1 MSATETTAAP
11 SAALDT
17 TVSCTELDVSKL
29 HALPSEQQEL
39 YLLTFTA
46 DLVQYTATLD
56 KTGLISQQRFIIQ
69 ELFKILK
76 LSSPSP
82 TRVIRNN
89 VGRCFSAIFSKGD
102 RSTLY
107 DTVTQLLGILNAGKN
122 DAELKTKYAAA
133 VAIGDIYT
141 GAGDSLFTQSNVVCS
156 ALLKLFKSAQNH
168 AGLRSSLYTALKKVI
183 AGIGSPLIE
192 STAKDI
198 WKHSRHAATNDKAIA
213 VQAGACYCLE
223 QLIKTTP
230 YFGTLSDFEGL
241 KVTIWKVI
249 ESPSPSVRHAAASCL
264 AAFLIKA
271 WAHGRQT
278 QNVPTIRRPKK
289 QPKKKPTSA
298 DNDEAPERSQSPSS
312 RKADVHVS
320 FQLSDLLK
328 QLSTQYCRSSTGN
341 RARAGI
347 AVCYKQIL
355 RNIGDNLVEEHYTE
369 IAGHFLVTLL
379 NHPTI
384 NYNRYRLL
392 MTSKYVK
399 NLLEDTVGREI
410 LRENSQLNAAKWL
423 INGVLKDY
431 PQVVQERPEPSKHT
445 LIGALS
451 ALSSIISSLG
461 SALSVIGD
469 SCRDALLQVLQHPGY
484 TVQIHTTQCLRNFV
498 LACPQQLLLCVTV
511 CMNSLNRELGQL
523 STPRQSTRRC
533 LGYAHGLAAMLSTS
547 RLQPLYGSVDVYAQ
561 VLSRATDLL
570 KSSGS
575 SELRIAST
583 QIQIAWVLIGGLMPL
598 GPSFTK
604 IHLNQLLLLWKN
616 ALPKPL
622 PKDNLAQRGTL
633 EMSFLAHVREC
644 ALSSIYVFL
653 EFNSKLVTADGSRRI
668 ATMLQNTV
676 MFLDS
681 LPKLKSAED
690 ISQRLSPSLQLK
702 DFATMIRRRVL
713 QCFSKLINLEH
724 ANPEVLSLSN
734 ILGLAI
740 SSFADPDVIS
750 ANPFDTSI
758 AASTAHF
765 DNLWDLDDNFG
776 FGVTGLAHEFA
787 VATLSGHHKGDN
799 SHGWMAMESSDQTID
814 NLLMSPTCQAMEH
827 DSVLLYAVTDRK
839 NGMYTDPP
847 DTEVVNAAI
856 ALFATALPLQSP
868 KVQESSLEQIA
879 ALLSA
884 QSLNRNPGRKS
895 AMTVNIAIALLFTL
909 KVALN
914 ETRSAPGSLKYPATE
929 KVMQELIQT
938 FTTHPD
944 PIVRCI
950 GCEALGRLCNLSG
963 NSFTSNQIN
972 SLVDSIVEN
981 RDPGTRAGCAIA
993 LGCIHSQVGG
1003 IAAGFHLQTIVGV
1016 LMSLCSDPHPVV
1028 HFWALEGLGKVAWS
1042 AGLTFSAYVSSS
1054 LGMLA
1059 RLYISDSHNEEASSL
1074 ATSNLEVA
1082 FPSTVAIGR
1091 CVESLIN
1098 VLGPDLRDI
1107 SKTRELVFTLVK
1119 EFQLE
1124 KSTALIAESSKCLDH
1139 LSLYAPNHMDFS
1151 AYVRWLQLELG
1162 SKNALIRDAAI
1173 RGFNNLMKRDADLVT
1188 RTASPGLED
1197 ELWLAFDNAS
1207 DSEVLKNIIRNWLQ
1221 QTGLTDTD
1229 NWIQR
1234 CQKVLMK
1241 TRSKVDDAPAPTTVN
1256 TAAPHDIPDDEVAG
1270 FATAVVGDHGE
1281 PVNKSTAGQELL
1293 KWQTRSFVM
1302 SCLSELLSMVSKK
1315 LLPDQTIP
1323 AEMALQ
1329 ERIGDIIRMAFS
1341 ASTAQVIELR
1351 IWGLKVIDQVLKMF
1365 GKTPDPDFSEVSL
1378 LEQYQAQISSAL
1390 TPAFAADSSCEL
1402 ASEAI
1407 NVCATF
1413 VGTGI
1418 VTNVDRMGRIFK
1430 LLVVGLENFAKKS
1443 EIREIGDL
1451 KGLNSNARVMVKLAL
1466 FSAWA
1471 RLQIA
1476 SNDQN
1481 YLAEIVQPF
1490 TAILTPLWLSSLQE
1504 FARLRFEPEIS
1515 IALGP
1520 SASDNLDDVYAS
1532 LNRETLLKFYQDSWL
1547 NLVDAIASL
1556 VEKDSEFVFDALDGK
1571 IESPKEVTDA
1581 DKPQVNGEKKGKG
1594 NHINY
1599 RDEPVAFFFVLF
1611 GLAFEA
1617 LVAQSNS
1624 HSNQRLEILRAL
1636 QKILHPSV
1644 AGNAVYQDA
1653 VFSETMDTLD
1663 RLAMTEGFSIQTVIV
1678 QIARNLA
1685 LHHQSASSNEARPEN
1700 LSDDIEQLFELTRNI
1715 ILVLA
1720 GLLPNLGESSKPSR
1734 FHVSDDAA
1742 SLIKLSLS
1750 SLVDITYVFPSIIR
1764 SDLRACILHIFTT
1777 ILATGICQAEVVP
1790 QALPIFHR
1798 FIQGISCPPPP
1809 NTSPIPTT
1817 PALSMHPPPS
1827 EDPQIVSR
1835 QIRGCISCL
1844 LQTLTIAQRRESE
1857 TSLPCA
1863 KNTLLSLTIILTTS
1877 SHQIPPQDPLIPR
1890 VLSEFLDCLQDF
1902 GLATVAAGCL
1912 RSILLSPQAPTP
1924 RSATDDAIARFL
1936 LPRLIAFITSMPA
1949 SAGSEHE
1956 IPVDPENVK
1965 GVVTLALVSC
1975 IGSGTIAP
1983 GGVPT
1988 ALALIIP
1995 ALLVRAKN
2003 EGKGAYK
2010 EIAARLLELAKIHA
2024 VTFRAVVAG
2033 MDAERRSFTEDILR
2047 SGGIVGDG
2055 GREGRGG
2062 TAAGVEG
2069 EEKNVPSIALRMDF

>member
-1 MSATETTAAP
+1 MSATETAAAP
-11 SAALDT
+11 SAGPKDADFRA
-17 TVSCTELDVSKL
+17 ELDVSKL
-29 HALPSEQQEL
+29 HSLPSEQQDL

-56 KTGLISQQRFIIQ
+56 KAALSSHQRFIIQ

-76 LSSPSP
+76 LSSPTP

-89 VGRCFSAIFSKGD
+89 IGRCFNAIFSRGD

-122 DAELKTKYAAA
+122 DWELKTKFAAA
-133 VAIGDIYT
+133 VAIGDIYV

-168 AGLRSSLYTALKKVI
+168 AGLRSSLYTALKRVVG
-183 AGIGSPLIE
+183 GIGSPVDE
-192 STAKDI
+192 QAAKDI
-198 WKHSRHAATNDKAIA
+198 WKHARNAATNDKAIA
-213 VQAGACYCLE
+213 VQASACYCLE
-223 QLIKTTP
+223 QLIKSTP
-230 YFGTLSDFEGL
+230 YFGTLADFENL
-241 KVTIWKVI
+241 KATIWKVI
-249 ESPSPSVRHAAASCL
+249 DSSSPSVRHAAASCL
-264 AAFLIKA
+264 AAMLIKA
-271 WAHGRQT
+271 RATGNQA
-278 QNVPTIRRPKK
+278 QDVPTIRRPKK
-289 QPKKKPTSA
+289 QSKKQPTLA
-298 DNDEAPERSQSPSS
+298 DDDDAPERAQSPQPPLG
-312 RKADVHVS
+312 RRVDLHIS
-320 FQLSDLLK
+320 FKLPELLK
-328 QLSTQYCRSSTGN
+328 QLSLQYCRSSTGN

-355 RNIGDNLVEEHYTE
+355 RGLGNNVLEEHYAD

-384 NYNRYRLL
+384 TYNRYRLL
-392 MTSKYVK
+392 MTRKFIK
-399 NLLEDTVGREI
+399 NLLEDTVGCEI

-445 LIGALS
+445 LTSTLS
-451 ALSSIISSLG
+451 ALSAIISSLG
-461 SALSVIGD
+461 SALAIIGD
-469 SCRDALLQVLQHPGY
+469 SCRDALLQVLQHPSY
-484 TVQIHTTQCLRNFV
+484 TVQIHTAQCLRNFV
-498 LACPQQLLLCVTV
+498 LACPQQLLSCVTV
-511 CMNSLNRELGQL
+511 CMNSLNREISQL

-547 RLQPLYGSVDVYAQ
+547 RLQPLYGSVDVYAR
-561 VLSRATDLL
+561 VLSQATDLL
-570 KSSGS
+570 KTSSS

-583 QIQIAWVLIGGLMPL
+583 QIQVAWILIGGLMPL

-604 IHLNQLLLLWKN
+604 IHLTQLLLLWKN

-622 PKDNLAQRGTL
+622 PKDNLAQRGPL
-633 EMSFLAHVREC
+633 EMGFLAHVREC
-644 ALSSIYVFL
+644 ALGSIYVFL
-653 EFNSKLVTADGSRRI
+653 EFNSNLVTADGSRRI
-668 ATMLQNTV
+668 AAMLQNTV
-676 MFLDS
+676 MFLDN

-713 QCFSKLINLEH
+713 QCFSKLVNVDH
-724 ANPEVLSLSN
+724 ANSEVLSLSN

-740 SSFADPDVIS
+740 SSFADPEVIS

-758 AASTAHF
+758 ASSTTHF

-776 FGVTGLAHEFA
+776 FGVTGLAHEFT
-787 VATLSGHHKGDN
+787 VETLSGRRKGDN
-799 SHGWMAMESSDQTID
+799 SPGWIAMESSDQTID
-814 NLLMSPTCQAMEH
+814 DILMSPTCQAREH
-827 DSVLLYAVTDRK
+827 DSVLLYSVTDR
-839 NGMYTDPP
+839 NSGSYSDPP

-856 ALFATALPLQSP
+856 DLFAKALPLQSP
-868 KVQESSLEQIA
+868 KVQESSVEQIA

-895 AMTVNIAIALLFTL
+895 AMTVNVAVALLLAL
-909 KVALN
+909 KVAVK
-914 ETRSAPGSLKYPATE
+914 ETPSASGSLRYSATE

-950 GCEALGRLCNLSG
+950 GSEALGRLCNSSG
-963 NSFTSNQIN
+963 NAFTNSQIN

-981 RDPGTRAGCAIA
+981 RDPSTRAGCATA

-1003 IAAGFHLQTIVGV
+1003 MAAGFHLKTIVGV

-1028 HFWALEGLGKVAWS
+1028 HFWALEGLGRVAES

-1059 RLYISDSHNEEASSL
+1059 RLYIADTHNEEASSV

-1082 FPSTVAIGR
+1082 FPTTVAIGR
-1091 CVESLIN
+1091 CVDSLIN

-1107 SKTRELVFTLVK
+1107 TKTRELIFTLVK

-1124 KSTALIAESSKCLDH
+1124 KSTALVAESSKCLDH

-1151 AYVRWLQLELG
+1151 AYVRWLQQELA
-1162 SKNALIRDAAI
+1162 SKNTSMQDAAI
-1173 RGFNNLMKRDADLVT
+1173 RGFNNLMKRDADLVV
-1188 RTASPGLED
+1188 RTASPSLED
-1197 ELWLAFDNAS
+1197 ELWLAFDSAS
-1207 DSEVLKNIIRNWLQ
+1207 DNEALKNIIRNWLQ

-1229 NWIQR
+1229 VWIQR
-1234 CQKVLMK
+1234 YQKVLTK
-1241 TRSKVDDAPAPTTVN
+1241 TRSKVDDAPPPTTIN
-1256 TAAPHDIPDDEVAG
+1256 TAAIHDIPDDEVAG
-1270 FATAVVGDHGE
+1270 FAAAVGGEQGE
-1281 PVNKSTAGQELL
+1281 PANESSSGQELL
-1293 KWQTRSFVM
+1293 RWQTRNFVM
-1302 SCLSELLSMVSKK
+1302 SCLSELLSMVSRR

-1329 ERIGDIIRMAFS
+1329 ERVGDIIRMAFS
-1341 ASTAQVIELR
+1341 ASTANVIELR
-1351 IWGLKVIDQVLKMF
+1351 VWGLKIIDQVLKMF
-1365 GKTPDPDFSEVSL
+1365 GKTPDPDFAEASL

-1390 TPAFAADSSCEL
+1390 TPAFAADSSSEL

-1413 VGTGI
+1413 VSTGI

-1430 LLVVGLENFAKKS
+1430 LLVVGLENFANKPD
-1443 EIREIGDL
+1443 ITEIGDL
-1451 KGLNSNARVMVKLAL
+1451 KGLNANARVMVKLAL

-1476 SNDQN
+1476 SNDQK
-1481 YLAEIVQPF
+1481 YLAEIVQPY

-1515 IALGP
+1515 STLGP
-1520 SASDNLDDVYAS
+1520 SASDNLDEVYAA

-1547 NLVDAIASL
+1547 NFVDAIASL

-1571 IESPKEVTDA
+1571 IALSKELVPA
-1581 DKPQVNGEKKGKG
+1581 DKPQVNGDKREKGT
-1594 NHINY
+1594 HINY

-1617 LVAQSNS
+1617 LVAQS
-1624 HSNQRLEILRAL
+1624 HEQSNQRLEILRAL
-1636 QKILHPSV
+1636 KKILHPSV

-1653 VFSETMDTLD
+1653 VFSETIDTLD
-1663 RLAMTEGFSIQTVIV
+1663 RLVMTESSSIQTVIV
-1678 QIARNLA
+1678 QMARDLA
-1685 LHHQSASSNEARPEN
+1685 LHHHSASNNQSRSEN

-1720 GLLPNLGESSKPSR
+1720 GLLPNLGESSTHTR
-1734 FHVSDDAA
+1734 FNVSDEAA

-1750 SLVDITYVFPSIIR
+1750 SLVDVTSVFPSIIR
-1764 SDLRACILHIFTT
+1764 ADLRACILHIFTT

-1790 QALPIFHR
+1790 QALPIFRR
-1798 FIQGISCPPPP
+1798 FIQGI
-1809 NTSPIPTT
+1809 TRSPAPTT
-1817 PALSMHPPPS
+1817 STTPLPPA
-1827 EDPQIVSR
+1827 EDPETISR
-1835 QIRGCISCL
+1835 QIRGCISRL
-1844 LQTLTIAQRRESE
+1844 LQTLTVAQRRESE

-1863 KNTLLSLTIILTTS
+1863 KNTLLSLTILLTTS
-1877 SHQIPPQDPLIPR
+1877 SHVIPPQDPLIPR
-1890 VLSEFLDCLQDF
+1890 VLSEFLDCLQDL

-1912 RSILLSPQAPTP
+1912 RSILLSPPPPTA
-1924 RSATDDAIARFL
+1924 RSPTDDAIARFL
-1936 LPRLIAFITSMPA
+1936 LPRLIAFITSLPA
-1949 SAGSEHE
+1949 NELE
-1956 IPVDPENVK
+1956 TPVDPENVK
-1965 GVVTLALVSC
+1965 GIVTLALVSC

-1983 GGVPT
+1983 AGVPT
-1988 ALALIIP
+1988 AMALVIP
-1995 ALLVRAKN
+1995 ALLVRARN
-2003 EGKGAYK
+2003 EGEGAYK
-2010 EIAARLLELAKIHA
+2010 DIAARLLELAKIDA
-2024 VTFRAVVAG
+2024 VTFRGLVAG
-2033 MDAERRSFTEDILR
+2033 MGAEQRAFTEDILR
-2047 SGGIVGDG
+2047 RGGIG
-2055 GREGRGG
+2055 GASGK
-2062 TAAGVEG
+2062 
-2069 EEKNVPSIALRMDF
+2069 EEKNGVGGEDDEERNVPSIALRMDF